1 MWKSVIC
8 VGSGNE
14 AASAGHTSGI
24 LRDDEEQVIELAVQ
38 ERQTS
43 FGVQIWKEYV
53 DEVEISLISPSG
65 IRIGPIQEVL
75 GSQKFTVSQTQI
87 LLYYGE
93 PAPYSTSQEIYLDFI
108 PIEDYV
114 DVGVWKIELR
124 PGRIVSGRYDLWLP
138 SESALNQ
145 GTAFLF
151 PTDDTTLT
159 IPSTSS
165 RVVTVGAYN
174 ALTFGYAD
182 FSGRGTDVFSEDIL
196 VAGGVVKPDLVAPG
210 VDVTT
215 VTVGGGYASFSG
227 TSFATP
233 FVTGSAAL
241 LMEWGIVNGN
251 DPYLYGEKVKAYL
264 RRGAKPLPGFIQYP
278 NPLVGYGALCMR
290 ESLPR

>member
-1 MWKSVIC
+1 MDDISGIWKSVIC

-14 AASAGHTSGI
+14 ASSAGHTSGI
-24 LRDDEEQVIELAVQ
+24 LQEDEEEEIELAVQ
-38 ERQTS
+38 ENQPS

-65 IRIGPIQEVL
+65 IRVGPIQEVL
-75 GSQKFTVSQTQI
+75 GAQKFTIGQTQI

-108 PIEDYV
+108 PVRDYV
-114 DVGVWKIELR
+114 DSGVWRIELR
-124 PGRIVSGRYDLWLP
+124 PGRVVSGRYDLWLP
-138 SESALNQ
+138 SEATLNR

-151 PTDDTTLT
+151 PTDNTTLT
-159 IPSTSS
+159 IPSTAS
-165 RVVTVGAYN
+165 RVITVGAYN
-174 ALTFGYAD
+174 ALTFSYAD
-182 FSGRGTDVFSEDIL
+182 FSGRGGE
-196 VAGGVVKPDLVAPG
+196 GKPDLVAPG

-215 VTVGGGYASFSG
+215 VVSGGGYASFSG

-241 LMEWGIVNGN
+241 LMEWGIVRGN

-264 RRGAKPLPGFIQYP
+264 RKGAKPLPGFTQYP
-278 NPLVGYGALCMR
+278 NPLVGYGALCVR
-290 ESLPR
+290 ESLPSVLW